1 MIAEVLALGT
11 DVERW
16 RGEATAARAEI
27 TGAVDRL
34 AARVQGDEKVG
45 SHSLEGC
52 SWLGKRPLGMAALL
66 ARAVKLTCTPG
77 ASCWTSQHP

>member
-27 TGAVDRL
+27 TGAVHRL

-45 SHSLEGC
+45 CHKPHGL
-52 SWLGKRPLGMAALL
+52 
-66 ARAVKLTCTPG
+66 
-77 ASCWTSQHP
+77 